1 MASEVQMSGG
11 HVIQRIR
18 LLDEVDNPGYNSGI
32 LDNDL
37 IEYYQLLAEKGDV
50 QAQVS
55 PSSFVTEIQTSNLVN
70 GEWKSIS

>member
-1 MASEVQMSGG
+1 MSQGVSFGG
-11 HVIQRIR
+11 GAAIQRIR
-18 LLDEVDNPGYNSGI
+18 LLDELENGYTSGI

-55 PSSFVTEIQTSNLVN
+55 YAN
-70 GEWKSIS
+70 